1 MCNDNATVII
11 ETNEVLSNIIVEN
24 ECSEFTIIVSGLG
37 QQGVPGIIN
46 LVTNGFGEDIEYN
59 ATTQTLTI
67 DKYNWMDLAR
77 GYNVIPT
84 LHNTTATGKIF
95 KYIYTA
101 STFYRYIA
109 TDLSIDAF
117 YTTDSL
123 SVELCRKK
131 IIL

>member
-11 ETNEVLSNIIVEN
+11 EPNEVLSTIIVEN
-24 ECSEFTIIVSGLG
+24 ECSEYTIVVSGLG
-37 QQGVPGIIN
+37 QQGVPGIIE
-46 LVTNGFGEDIEYN
+46 LITDGFGEDVEYD
-59 ATTQTLTI
+59 AETQTLTI

-77 GYNVIPT
+77 GYSVIPT

-131 IIL
+131 III